1 MDFFNALM
9 SYSFLQYA
17 VAASLLSALSCGIS
31 GTFVYIN
38 RITFIAGGIAHAV
51 LGGVGAAVYFGF
63 SPFTGAVVS
72 AVLFAFIL
80 GIIKFKASAHEDTV
94 IGALWACGMS
104 AGIIFIY
111 LTPGYAVNL
120 NSYLFGNILLVSSED
135 LVYLSILALIVLL
148 ISAVFYRQF
157 TAVSFDE
164 EFASLRGIRS
174 PLIYIVLLTMI
185 ALTVVVLM
193 KVVGLILV
201 IAFLSLPSA
210 TSAIFFKK
218 ISSIIAFSIVLSFIF
233 SMTGLAFSYKYDLPT
248 GASITIV
255 SGIFYIISLIVS
267 KYHGKILR

>member
-1 MDFFNALM
+1 MDFFNALA

-17 VAASLLSALSCGIS
+17 VIAALFAAVSCGIT
-31 GTFVYIN
+31 GTFVHIN

-63 SPFTGAVVS
+63 SPFTGALVT
-72 AVLFAFIL
+72 AVLFALVL
-80 GIIKFKASAHEDTV
+80 GIIKFKASQHEDTV

-120 NSYLFGNILLVSSED
+120 NSYLFGNILLVSFED
-135 LVYLSILALIVLL
+135 LISLAVLAVIVVI

-164 EFASLRGIRS
+164 EFASLRGVKS
-174 PLIYIVLLTMI
+174 HLIYILLLTMI

-210 TSAIFFKK
+210 AAAVFFKRIHSIIFFS
-218 ISSIIAFSIVLSFIF
+218 ISLSFLF
-233 SMTGLAFSYKYDLPT
+233 SLAGLAVSYKYNLPT
-248 GASITIV
+248 GATITITA
-255 SGIFYIISLIVS
+255 GFIYIISLVLR
-267 KYHGKILR
+267 KYYEHFHR